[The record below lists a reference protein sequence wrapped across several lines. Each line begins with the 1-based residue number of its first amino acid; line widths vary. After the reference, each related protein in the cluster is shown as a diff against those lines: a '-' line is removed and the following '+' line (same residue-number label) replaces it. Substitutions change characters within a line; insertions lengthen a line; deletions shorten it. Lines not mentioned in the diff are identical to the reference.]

1 MSDQKQR
8 LGELVAALCQT
19 NMELWREEDKARV
32 EDDLQVAKAKRA
44 VDKLNQKR
52 NDLIEK
58 VDDFFIQAMNQKG
71 N

>member
-1 MSDQKQR
+1 MSTPTPG

-19 NMELWREEDKARV
+19 NTELWHEEDKARLP
-32 EDDLQVAKAKRA
+32 DDKQVVQAKRN

-58 VDDFFIQAMNQKG
+58 IDDLVIKLAAKG